1 MLKESSLEAL
11 GYICQDVRDLPNTA
25 PILTAI
31 VHGMREEETSNYI
44 RLAATTALLNSL
56 DFAKQNFENENERNM
71 LMQVICNATQ
81 STETGIKVA
90 ALQCLVKIMSLYY
103 HCMEPYMGRAL
114 FHITLQAMK
123 DPG

>member
-11 GYICQDVRDLPNTA
+11 GYICQDVRDLQRPE

-56 DFAKQNFENENERNM
+56 DFAKHNFENEVFNFT
-71 LMQVICNATQ
+71 V
-81 STETGIKVA
+81 GKP
-90 ALQCLVKIMSLYY
+90 K
-103 HCMEPYMGRAL
+103 L
-114 FHITLQAMK
+114 F
-123 DPG
+123 PE